1 MSNQSLNGCSSR
13 NGTLDLA
20 PGAERGNPDS
30 HLPIRAFRLAAAVS
44 DLAQVESEDL
54 IREILRRIGEN
65 PDREGLRETPARIVR
80 SWKELYGGYRE
91 RPDDVLKT
99 QFQGEEYGEMVLLR
113 GIEFH
118 STCEHHLLPFHG
130 KAHVA
135 YLPANKIVGLSKL
148 ARLVDIYARRLQ
160 VQERLTQQVATHL
173 QEVLGPKGV
182 AVMIEAQHQCM
193 SCRGVRKPGGTM
205 VTSAYLGEFRQDR
218 ARRTEFLDL
227 VKS

>member
-1 MSNQSLNGCSSR
+1 MSNQSWNGCSAR

-20 PGAERGNPDS
+20 PRAEPKNSDNQF
-30 HLPIRAFRLAAAVS
+30 PIQAFRLPEETS
-44 DLAQVESEDL
+44 SLAQVESEDL

-65 PDREGLRETPARIVR
+65 PDREGLQETPARIVR
-80 SWKELYGGYRE
+80 SWKELFGGYRE
-91 RPDDVLKT
+91 RAEDVLRT
-99 QFQGEEYGEMVLLR
+99 QFCSEEYGEMVLLR
-113 GIEFH
+113 GIEFY
-118 STCEHHLLPFHG
+118 STCEHHLLPFQG

-160 VQERLTQQVATHL
+160 VQERLTQQIATQL
-173 QEVLGPKGV
+173 QEILGPKGV

-205 VTSAYLGEFRQDR
+205 ITSAYLGEFRDDR
-218 ARRTEFLDL
+218 ARRAEFLEL